1 MQQRK
6 QTDQLQ
12 KKTGSDLHN
21 HGSSLCPLQP
31 KWLQSQVNC
40 RLLSPYWNNPK
51 NKLNNWMAKMNQS
64 GTCKQTEMSAED
76 ITDSWGAARSKLCG
90 MSIKRCAHGTK
101 TSPACACVHSQCET
115 GENLSTNNLGIQH
128 YECSPWLHIQYLQQP
143 VVNGRSH

>member
-1 MQQRK
+1 
-6 QTDQLQ
+6 
-12 KKTGSDLHN
+12 
-21 HGSSLCPLQP
+21 
-31 KWLQSQVNC
+31 
-40 RLLSPYWNNPK
+40 
-51 NKLNNWMAKMNQS
+51 MAKMNQS

-101 TSPACACVHSQCET
+101 TSPACACVHSQCGT

-128 YECSPWLHIQYLQQP
+128 YDCSPWLHIQYLQQP